1 MARKP
6 AVKGYSG
13 NAAVSQA
20 ADKLL
25 GWWNPSTER
34 TEALITSAQ
43 NAISDTVGKAENA
56 LWGFSDYAVE
66 TIFPNVASSA
76 AAALAQLSYSGATG
90 NFQSAMENITLFAKF
105 QKIAEQYPE
114 RIGRPY
120 CRKVRLNTLSGF
132 ISCQAPSFHSVI
144 ATTDEEALVESF
156 MSGGFYYE

>member
-13 NAAVSQA
+13 NAAVNEASN
-20 ADKLL
+20 KLL
-25 GWWNPSTER
+25 GWWQPGELANTIVEKSG
-34 TEALITSAQ
+34 EALSE
-43 NAISDTVGKAENA
+43 TVDKAENA
-56 LWGFSDYAVE
+56 LWSFSDYAIE
-66 TIFPNVASSA
+66 HIFPNVASSA

-132 ISCQAPSFHSVI
+132 ISCQAPSFHSTI
-144 ATTDEEALVESF
+144 ATTDEEALIEAF